1 MRTDPGWHELLDA
14 AVPKPESTADALS
27 RLDQAVARARRQRR
41 ARLVAVPAALAA
53 TAAVVLG
60 LTTPWDSGHG
70 GLNRI
75 TVGHPTPKAEGTDGL
90 TGAVAYKCGNFICLM
105 APDESNS
112 RTLIAT
118 TPEWD
123 PAWSPD
129 GQRLAFRGYYATGDG
144 AYAIYVVDA
153 DGCHLTRLPE
163 TDGGLTPTWSPDGTQ
178 LAFGPGR
185 IQVIN
190 ADGSHL
196 HAITNGGQEV
206 NDRWTDSQPVWSSTG
221 QIAFVRTPHNSTAG
235 QVYTMAPD
243 GSQLTAITHGH
254 TGFAEPAWSPD
265 GSQIAMVAVSY
276 GSPTPPTAGQ
286 GQHAQIEIR
295 NADGSH
301 RRLVSPPSWYSYAP
315 TWTPDGRIVFLVDNG
330 NTDAYIVNPDGSGLH
345 RLYHDLGGTDG
356 ALQITWGN
364 APLAPQSC

>member
-1 MRTDPGWHELLDA
+1 VLLASA
-14 AVPKPESTADALS
+14 A
-27 RLDQAVARARRQRR
+27 
-41 ARLVAVPAALAA
+41 AA
-53 TAAVVLG
+53 LG
-60 LTTPWDSGHG
+60 LTTPWDSGHEQI
-70 GLNRI
+70 NRI
-75 TVGHPTPKAEGTDGL
+75 TVGHPTSPGGAADGL

-105 APDESNS
+105 SPGGGGQ
-112 RTLIAT
+112 RTLLAT

-123 PAWSPD
+123 PSWSPD

-153 DGCHLTRLPE
+153 DGCHLTRLPG
-163 TDGGLTPTWSPDGTQ
+163 TDGGLTPTWAPDGTQ

-330 NTDAYIVNPDGSGLH
+330 STDAYIVNPDGSGLH
-345 RLYHDLGGTDG
+345 RLYHDLGGTAG
-356 ALQITWGN
+356 ALQITWSTS
-364 APLAPQSC
+364 PLASPSC